1 MPYTRIGAM
10 PENDNADTE
19 LWKQMRKVAEEMKAR
34 GLSPSDA
41 IERMRTLYDT
51 RQPPPDVDKK

>member
-1 MPYTRIGAM
+1 M